1 MSKWMAKKVYK
12 ITIINRENI
21 YKLDEKEKAVWDI
34 VSELSDSN
42 HIKMPEV

>member
-12 ITIINRENI
+12 ITLINQANLNQ
-21 YKLDEKEKAVWDI
+21 LDEKERVVWDI
-34 VSELSDSN
+34 VINLADAN